1 MTRKQKK
8 MLVRIAVSAVL
19 LIAAVLVPYQGLWRF
34 ALFLPAYFVI
44 GWDVLWRAARNI
56 AHGQVFDENFLMALA
71 TVGAFCTG
79 FFGQGEYPEAVFVM
93 LFYQVGE
100 LFQSYAVGKSRKS
113 IASLMDIRPDY
124 ANVERD
130 GKLLQVDPEE
140 VAVGDTITVK
150 AGEKIPLDGLV
161 LEGQSLV
168 DTAALTGESVPRQ
181 VRPGDSVISGCVNQ
195 NGLLRVQVTKAFGES
210 TVQKILDLVE
220 NASSKKVKAE
230 NFITKF
236 ARYYTPSVVVAAVL
250 LAVLPPLLGGGDWG
264 KWFHQALVFL
274 VISCPCALVISVP
287 LSFFGG
293 IGGASRAGILVKGGN
308 YLEVLAAV
316 ALALLPPLLTSIQWV
331 DSIQRALNFL
341 VVSCPCALVISVP
354 LSFFGGI
361 GGASKDGILVKGGN
375 YLEVLARTEIV
386 VFDKTG
392 TLTRCV
398 FNVTA
403 IHPDHCDQ
411 RQLLE
416 LAALAECWSDHPISR
431 SLKEAY
437 GREID
442 AARVS
447 SVEEVAGRGVKAVV
461 DGRTICA
468 GNDKLME
475 DIGVSWHPCH
485 RVGTTVHVASDG
497 VYLGHIV
504 ISDEVKP
511 DAKEAV
517 AALKAAGVRKT
528 VMLTGDAQAV
538 GEDVASRLGLDEV
551 HTQLLPADKVERVE
565 KLLKEVSPKGALAFV
580 GDGIND
586 APVLSRAD
594 IGIAMGGLGS
604 DAAIEAADIVLMD
617 DKPSKIA
624 HAIRIAR
631 RTMSIVKQ
639 NIVFALAVKLLVLVL
654 SALGLVSMW
663 AAVFADVGV
672 SVIAILNA
680 MRALKAGK

>member
-1 MTRKQKK
+1 MSKKQKR
-8 MLVRIAVSAVL
+8 MLRRILASA
-19 LIAAVLVPYQGLWRF
+19 
-34 ALFLPAYFVI
+34 ALFVLISLLHLLPDIMLPGPVPFLSSSRVTEGGEAAFFLSVSPPVFLILYLIPYFVI
-44 GWDVLWRAARNI
+44 GWDVLWRAVRNI

-71 TVGAFCTG
+71 TVGALAI
-79 FFGQGEYPEAVFVM
+79 GEYPEAVFVM

-100 LFQSYAVGKSRKS
+100 LFQSYAVDQSRKS
-113 IASLMDIRPDY
+113 ITALMDIRPDY
-124 ANVERD
+124 ANMEGPD
-130 GKLLQVDPEE
+130 GQLEQVDPED
-140 VAVGDTITVK
+140 VAVGDTIVIK
-150 AGEKIPLDGLV
+150 AGERIPLDGVV
-161 LEGQSLV
+161 LEGSSTV
-168 DTAALTGESVPRQ
+168 DTAALTGESLPRR
-181 VRPGDSVISGCVNQ
+181 VESGDDVISGCVNLS
-195 NGLLRVQVTKAFGES
+195 GLLKVRVTKAFEES
-210 TVQKILDLVE
+210 TVAKILDLVE
-220 NASSKKVKAE
+220 NSASKKAKAE

-236 ARYYTPSVVVAAVL
+236 ARYYTPIV
-250 LAVLPPLLGGGDWG
+250 
-264 KWFHQALVFL
+264 
-274 VISCPCALVISVP
+274 
-287 LSFFGG
+287 
-293 IGGASRAGILVKGGN
+293 
-308 YLEVLAAV
+308 VLAAV
-316 ALALLPPLLTSIQWV
+316 ALAFLPPLLTSIQWV

-392 TLTRCV
+392 TLTRGV

-411 RQLLE
+411 GQLLE

-437 GREID
+437 GREMD
-442 AARVS
+442 SSRVS

-461 DGRTICA
+461 DGHTICA

-538 GEDVASRLGLDEV
+538 GEDVAKQLGLDEV

-631 RTMSIVKQ
+631 RTLSIVRQ

-654 SALGLVSMW
+654 SAVGLVSMW

-680 MRALKAGK
+680 MRALRAGK

>member
-44 GWDVLWRAARNI
+44 GWDVLWRAVRNI

-220 NASSKKVKAE
+220 NASSKKAKAE

-236 ARYYTPSVVVAAVL
+236 ARYYTPVVV
-250 LAVLPPLLGGGDWG
+250 
-264 KWFHQALVFL
+264 F
-274 VISCPCALVISVP
+274 C
-287 LSFFGG
+287 
-293 IGGASRAGILVKGGN
+293 
-308 YLEVLAAV
+308 
-316 ALALLPPLLTSIQWV
+316 ALALAVVPPLFVGDWTGWV
-331 DSIQRALNFL
+331 QKALIFL

-361 GGASKDGILVKGGN
+361 GGASRQGILVKGGN
-375 YLEVLARTEIV
+375 YLEVLADTELV

-392 TLTRCV
+392 TLTKGV
-398 FNVTA
+398 FQVTA
-403 IHPDHCDQ
+403 IHPEGVSQ
-411 RQLLE
+411 QELLE
-416 LAALAECWSDHPISR
+416 LAALAESYSDHPISR
-431 SLKEAY
+431 SLKEAW
-437 GREID
+437 GKALD
-442 AARVS
+442 TARVGQ
-447 SVEEVAGRGVKAVV
+447 VEELSGRGVRAQV
-461 DGRTICA
+461 DGKEVWA
-468 GNDKLME
+468 GNGKLME
-475 DIGVSWHPCH
+475 EIGLAYRPSGQ
-485 RVGTTVHVASDG
+485 VGTVVHVAAEG
-497 VYLGHIV
+497 RYLGHIL
-504 ISDEVKP
+504 IADEVKP
-511 DAKEAV
+511 DAKEAI
-517 AALKAAGVRKT
+517 AALKAQGVKKT
-528 VMLTGDAQAV
+528 VLLTGDAKDV
-538 GEDVASRLGLDEV
+538 GEAVAQELGLDEAY
-551 HTQLLPADKVERVE
+551 TQLLPGDKVERVE
-565 KLLKEVSPKGALAFV
+565 ALLQETSPKGKLAFV

-594 IGIAMGGLGS
+594 IGIAMGALGS
-604 DAAIEAADIVLMD
+604 DAAIEAADLVLMD

-624 HAIRIAR
+624 KAMEISKRTLRIVR
-631 RTMSIVKQ
+631 Q
-639 NIVFALAVKLLVLVL
+639 NIVFALAVKLLVLML
-654 SALGLVSMW
+654 TPFGLANLW
-663 AAVFADVGV
+663 EAVFADVGV
-672 SVIAILNA
+672 MVLAILNA
-680 MRALKAGK
+680 SRALQAGRK